1 MHQSSKTD
9 ESKINALE
17 QQIRTLDVGKNSQNI
32 LNIQNQLTEIKNQIQ
47 IQGGG
52 ENTLTQ

>member
-9 ESKINALE
+9 ESKIKALE
-17 QQIRTLDVGKNSQNI
+17 QQIRSLDVGKNSQNI
-32 LNIQNQLTEIKNQIQ
+32 LNIQNQLTEIKNQVQ

-52 ENTLTQ
+52 ENTLSQ

>member
-9 ESKINALE
+9 ESKIEALE

-32 LNIQNQLTEIKNQIQ
+32 LNIQNQLTEIKNQVQ

>member
-32 LNIQNQLTEIKNQIQ
+32 LNIKNQLTEIKNQIQ